1 MRCWRAGLTVLPMAL
16 PAIPARAM
24 PLTKLPGFPGIAAGA
39 AAVLVNG
46 TAKAAARIAGAAV
59 AQPRGTDSAPS
70 EDAWPMLADTGGVV
84 LKPAP
89 AGPSGSGGAAGM
101 ARLARRPNDAFGGL
115 RSFALLL

>member
-1 MRCWRAGLTVLPMAL
+1 MAL
-16 PAIPARAM
+16 PAIPARAV
-24 PLTKLPGFPGIAAGA
+24 PLTMPSGAITAEA

-46 TAKAAARIAGAAV
+46 SAKAAARIAGAAV

-89 AGPSGSGGAAGM
+89 AGPSRKRWGRRERPAWHAA
-101 ARLARRPNDAFGGL
+101 PDDAFGGL
-115 RSFALLL
+115 GSFALLLQRDVA